1 MSKLSQY
8 HPELRVSRV
17 KDLPNKGFLIIGNTP
32 RDVIILQN
40 ENKMKACLGKNLK
53 ISPPKAYQNK
63 EKSKTLVVKGVPTEF
78 TNEEFKQVLDHNKIK
93 HAKAERMKSRR
104 DGRMLQ
110 MFQIELSD
118 PAEAEAIISN
128 KITCPQTGII
138 FKVEEFHAP
147 ISVQQCYN
155 CQNFGH
161 SAKNCK
167 AKIKC
172 VICGEGHSHKGCPN
186 RKKSNQNVLIAK
198 DHMLL
203 TIKGVQLIKNRYS
216 VNMWWTTKKAMPPF

>member
-1 MSKLSQY
+1 M
-8 HPELRVSRV
+8 
-17 KDLPNKGFLIIGNTP
+17 PN
-32 RDVIILQN
+32 
-40 ENKMKACLGKNLK
+40 
-53 ISPPKAYQNK
+53 
-63 EKSKTLVVKGVPTEF
+63 EF

-118 PAEAEAIISN
+118 PAKAKAIISN
-128 KITCPQTGII
+128 KITCPQTEII
-138 FKVEEFHAP
+138 FKVEEVRAS

-161 SAKNCK
+161 SDKNCK

-172 VICGEGHSHKGCPN
+172 DICGEGNSHKGCPN
-186 RKKSNQNVLIAK
+186 REKSNQNVLIAK

-216 VNMWWTTKKAMPPF
+216 VNM

>member
-1 MSKLSQY
+1 ML
-8 HPELRVSRV
+8 E
-17 KDLPNKGFLIIGNTP
+17 
-32 RDVIILQN
+32 VILTI
-40 ENKMKACLGKNLK
+40 NLK
-53 ISPPKAYQNK
+53 
-63 EKSKTLVVKGVPTEF
+63 
-78 TNEEFKQVLDHNKIK
+78 QVRDHNKIK
-93 HAKAERMKSRR
+93 HAKGERMKSTR

-138 FKVEEFHAP
+138 FKLEEFRAP

-161 SAKNCK
+161 SAKNCE

-172 VICGEGHSHKGCPN
+172 VICGEGHSHKGFPN
-186 RKKSNQNVLIAK
+186 REKSNQNVPIAK
-198 DHMLL
+198 DHMLQ
-203 TIKGVQLIKNRYS
+203 TIKGVELIKNRYS

>member
-1 MSKLSQY
+1 M
-8 HPELRVSRV
+8 
-17 KDLPNKGFLIIGNTP
+17 N
-32 RDVIILQN
+32 
-40 ENKMKACLGKNLK
+40 
-53 ISPPKAYQNK
+53 
-63 EKSKTLVVKGVPTEF
+63 
-78 TNEEFKQVLDHNKIK
+78 
-93 HAKAERMKSRR
+93 SRR

-110 MFQIELSD
+110 MFQIELSY

-138 FKVEEFHAP
+138 YKVEEFRAP

-172 VICGEGHSHKGCPN
+172 VICEEGHSHKGCPN
-186 RKKSNQNVLIAK
+186 REKSNQNVLIAK
-198 DHMLL
+198 DHMLQ
-203 TIKGVQLIKNRYS
+203 TIKGVQLIRNRYS